1 MVDQMNEITLTEAA
15 VNAVKQ
21 AFSEDPQIKGMR
33 FSIVPGGCQGLT
45 YSIDYITEIDPA
57 DIHITQDG
65 IDIFIEPRAVLFI
78 EGTVVDFHKSPMGAS
93 FVFNNPNAVN
103 RCGCGMSFSSA
114 NDGGCGSCSGCG
126 HGCEE

>member
-1 MVDQMNEITLTEAA
+1 MVDQTNEITLTEAA

-126 HGCEE
+126 HGCE